1 MSYQNPLIIQNNPGG
16 NIGQAANQA
25 AASIQDAILSNMAKQ
40 EKKQEEIAR
49 KQAIDDAN
57 AIAAAKES
65 STEDAEA
72 RKALAANEYS
82 AGGMDAYGK
91 SSEEKYRMNQVVAD
105 VNATREDRLAAQDA
119 INAENTF
126 QQNQVGSLAY
136 FSEDKAELA
145 TLRAKGNVYSTEG
158 LGGVYVRFLDGNPN
172 VKLSGKRVGND
183 WVNTLTEDGVTYEL
197 PTDKIKDGSF
207 SAFALTPD
215 LYEGIDAQSKEINA
229 ARNKREK
236 GMQEFTPN
244 DLSGITEAV
253 NVNVEK
259 AKANFG
265 SYLEVDPIKARAVLT
280 NSIFPEKTKE
290 EIDTLMNNLTS
301 GDATGDPEK
310 PGKYDIAIK
319 EVNAEM
325 TKDIEYKWGMNTG
338 VFRNENSQFEVMK
351 PEEPVNTKSSG
362 GSKESKADEA
372 NRLLVNVSKTLD
384 PSETP
389 MTPKQ
394 FPVVFEELYP
404 NPQEYKGNEVTGRK
418 DVDGGFR
425 LITKVKKE
433 ASLKP
438 VGDAELKAAI
448 KTMPDI
454 TGTWDSLTE
463 EEKTRVRE
471 KAEGKALADSLRT
484 SGEEQFEEVLSPVFK
499 YTNQN
504 HMIDFMN
511 LTISKNSKVTD
522 YGYNQS
528 ATNISNFYKEVNKPK
543 TE

>member
-16 NIGQAANQA
+16 NIGAAANQA

-65 STEDAEA
+65 STEEADA

-82 AGGMDAYGK
+82 AGGMGAFGD
-91 SSEEKYRMNQVVAD
+91 SSDIKYKMNQIVTN

-126 QQNQVGSLAY
+126 QQNQVGALAY
-136 FSEDKAELA
+136 FSEDKTELA
-145 TLRAKGNVYSTEG
+145 TLRAEGNVYFDDKG
-158 LGGVYVRFLDGNPN
+158 LQGAYVRFLDGNPN

-183 WVNTLTEDGVTYEL
+183 WVNTLTEGGVTYEL

-207 SAFALTPD
+207 KAFALTPD
-215 LYEGIDAQSKEINA
+215 LYDGVDAQSKEINA

-310 PGKYDIAIK
+310 PGKYDDAIK
-319 EVNAEM
+319 EVNTEM

-338 VFRNENSQFEVMK
+338 VFRNGEGKFEVMK
-351 PEEPVNTKSSG
+351 PEEEVKFSNPASG
-362 GSKESKADEA
+362 GTKEWTLKTEIDDLKYKAGV
-372 NRLLVNVSKTLD
+372 VNKDNFL
-384 PSETP
+384 
-389 MTPKQ
+389 
-394 FPVVFEELYP
+394 
-404 NPQEYKGNEVTGRK
+404 EV
-418 DVDGGFR
+418 
-425 LITKVKKE
+425 LNIKE
-433 ASLKP
+433 AKGRFIKGTKYDMVTEINGSIVKMYKIDPGNTSSNFPDGKPQQGETFDLKKKSD
-438 VGDAELKAAI
+438 VMSYLKNNL
-448 KTMPDI
+448 KYS
-454 TGTWDSLTE
+454 TGTYAALS
-463 EEKTRVRE
+463 K
-471 KAEGKALADSLRT
+471 LADKIV
-484 SGEEQFEEVLSPVFK
+484 EAAQ
-499 YTNQN
+499 
-504 HMIDFMN
+504 
-511 LTISKNSKVTD
+511 
-522 YGYNQS
+522 
-528 ATNISNFYKEVNKPK
+528 
-543 TE
+543 

>member
-229 ARNKREK
+229 ARSKREK

-244 DLSGITEAV
+244 DLAGITEAV
-253 NVNVEK
+253 NVNIQKATANFDSYLKMDPVK
-259 AKANFG
+259 AKAILATTV
-265 SYLEVDPIKARAVLT
+265 Y
-280 NSIFPEKTKE
+280 PEKKPDEIEKIFNELTAGGEDGAKAFKVVE
-290 EIDTLMNNLTS
+290 EEL
-301 GDATGDPEK
+301 K
-310 PGKYDIAIK
+310 
-319 EVNAEM
+319 
-325 TKDIEYKWGMNTG
+325 KDIEYKWGMNTG

-362 GSKESKADEA
+362 GKENKYEKADRTITTRIVNNIINDPDVDDKNSFAGAFFEEFPQPTRIEGS
-372 NRLLVNVSKTLD
+372 NIINLEQTDTGFVVTLTKLIPNPNVSESSGEIDMSNFRQDSSEKVNVTKEYDFSNSTEM
-384 PSETP
+384 SEWIE
-389 MTPKQ
+389 Q
-394 FPVVFEELYP
+394 
-404 NPQEYKGNEVTGRK
+404 QQQRK
-418 DVDGGFR
+418 
-425 LITKVKKE
+425 
-433 ASLKP
+433 
-438 VGDAELKAAI
+438 
-448 KTMPDI
+448 
-454 TGTWDSLTE
+454 
-463 EEKTRVRE
+463 
-471 KAEGKALADSLRT
+471 
-484 SGEEQFEEVLSPVFK
+484 
-499 YTNQN
+499 
-504 HMIDFMN
+504 
-511 LTISKNSKVTD
+511 
-522 YGYNQS
+522 
-528 ATNISNFYKEVNKPK
+528 
-543 TE
+543 